1 MKIILIIAAII
12 ENHSGN
18 FHFFQLANHL
28 DMNRLIAFIATSAFS
43 ALPLSAMA
51 AETPIGKHQIIEGIE
66 IGAVYLQPVK
76 MDPDGMMKKVEESDI
91 HLEADIHAAKNNP
104 NGFAQG
110 DWMAYLVVKFE
121 LSKTGGPFK
130 AAGELMPMVANDGPH
145 YGDNVK
151 LAGPGKYK
159 LKLTIL
165 PPSANPHA
173 HFGRHVDKETGVG
186 AWFKPIELNYDFTY
200 AGTGKKGGY

>member
-1 MKIILIIAAII
+1 MKKWIMS
-12 ENHSGN
+12 H
-18 FHFFQLANHL
+18 
-28 DMNRLIAFIATSAFS
+28 
-43 ALPLSAMA
+43 MA
-51 AETPIGKHQIIEGIE
+51 AGMMLTAVAHAAEVPIGKHQTVKGME

-76 MDPDGMMKKVEESDI
+76 MDPEGMMKKVEESDI
-91 HLEADIHAAKNNP
+91 HLEADIHATKSNP

-110 DWMAYLVVKFE
+110 DWIPYLVVKFE
-121 LSKTGGPFK
+121 LTKSGTDFRASGD
-130 AAGELMPMVANDGPH
+130 LMPMVASDGPH

-159 LKLTIL
+159 LKLMVM
-165 PPSANPHA
+165 PPSANSHA

-186 AWFKPIELNYDFTY
+186 PWFTPVEVNYDFTY